1 MTPLTQLLRLTLL
14 DPRAAARVVIG
25 LNLPLAAAWTAL
37 ALTTVLAAIL
47 SHLTITLMGGP
58 QAEVPALFSSPL
70 LVAGVQGGV
79 QAVGAVLAWAVGRRA
94 GGHGTLAQAV
104 ALFAWLEAVLL
115 VAQAAQFL
123 LTVPAPGLAEVIGIM
138 SFALFLWLLTVFV
151 AELHG
156 FVRPGLVLLS
166 ILATGFVLALVV
178 AIVLVAVF
186 GAEGVSGV

>member
-1 MTPLTQLLRLTLL
+1 VNAARSQPL
-14 DPRAAARVVIG
+14 RAALLMLGSTVFFG
-25 LNLPLAAAWTAL
+25 LMTVAIKLASASLHTFEIAFFRNFFGLMAALPLLLHHGPELLKTAQL
-37 ALTTVLAAIL
+37 PRYLFRCTIGVTSMMAGFWAIG
-47 SHLTITLMGGP
+47 HLP
-58 QAEVPALFSSPL
+58 
-70 LVAGVQGGV
+70 
-79 QAVGAVLAWAVGRRA
+79 
-94 GGHGTLAQAV
+94 LAQAV

-123 LTVPAPGLAEVIGIM
+123 LTVPAPGLAEVIGIL